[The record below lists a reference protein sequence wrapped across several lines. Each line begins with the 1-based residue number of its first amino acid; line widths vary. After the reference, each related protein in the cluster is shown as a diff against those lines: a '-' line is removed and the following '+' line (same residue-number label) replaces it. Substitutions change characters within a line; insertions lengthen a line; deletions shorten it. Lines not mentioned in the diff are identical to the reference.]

1 MSAPKNKVVY
11 YPTSEKP
18 LTAQEMAHAMA
29 QLGKRDAL
37 WLALMQLLQ
46 IRLASAVS
54 DAINHDPHAA
64 GRLAEI
70 TELQEQI
77 KSYRD
82 TGLGIKKQSGE

>member
-1 MSAPKNKVVY
+1 MSEPKTKVVY

-18 LTAQEMAHAMA
+18 LTNQEMAHELAA
-29 QLGKRDAL
+29 LGKRDGL

-46 IRLASAVS
+46 IRLAAAVS
-54 DAINHDPHAA
+54 DAINHDVHAP

-77 KSYRD
+77 KNYRD
-82 TGLGIKKQSGE
+82 QGLGLKMQSGE